1 MSEAQSQLKE
11 ISDEVDKAINTS
23 SNKKAAPTATAVAD
37 VSQPQF
43 FRQFFYQLFFI
54 RL

>member
-23 SNKKAAPTATAVAD
+23 SNKKVVPTATAAAD
-37 VSQPQF
+37 VSSIQTIHPQF
-43 FRQFFYQLFFI
+43 KLK
-54 RL
+54 